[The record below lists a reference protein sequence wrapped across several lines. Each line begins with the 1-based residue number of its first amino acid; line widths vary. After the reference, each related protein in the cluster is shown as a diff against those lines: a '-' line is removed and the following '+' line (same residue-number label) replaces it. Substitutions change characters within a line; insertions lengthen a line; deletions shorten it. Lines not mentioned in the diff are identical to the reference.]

1 MNPIKS
7 KKRKLAESNSFSK
20 SDPKKILCSA
30 SSFNVK
36 EAYNSIRTNLL
47 FIQQGEK
54 CPVFVVTSP
63 TANNGKTINA
73 INLAVSFAQMGKRT
87 LLIDSDMRNPTM
99 HRMFSIPVKNGLSEI
114 LAGMTDNI
122 SVSKT
127 GIENLSV
134 LTAGKIPPN
143 PAELLSSDRMDKLLD
158 FVREHYDCVFIDTPP
173 INIVTDSTLFAQK
186 VTGYILIIK
195 ADTTNITDVKTT
207 VSNLEQIEAN
217 ILGFILNDINSD
229 KKKYYSYYR
238 KYSYNYNYKYSYGY
252 RK

>member
-1 MNPIKS
+1 MQRMS
-7 KKRKLAESNSFSK
+7 LRSKRKLAENNAFSK
-20 SDPKKILCSA
+20 SDPKKILCKD

-54 CPVFVVTSP
+54 CPVFVITSP

-73 INLAVSFAQMGKRT
+73 INLAVSFAQMGKKT

-99 HRMFSIPVKNGLSEI
+99 HRMFSIPAKNGLSEI
-114 LAGMTDNI
+114 LAGLTDNI

-143 PAELLSSDRMDKLLD
+143 PAELLSSNRMDKLLD

-186 VTGYILIIK
+186 VTGYILIVK
-195 ADTTNITDVKTT
+195 TDTTNINEVKAT

-217 ILGFILNDINSD
+217 ILGFILNDVTSD
-229 KKKYYSYYR
+229 KKKYYTYYR
-238 KYSYNYNYKYSYGY
+238 KYNYSYKYGYGS
-252 RK
+252 KK

>member
-1 MNPIKS
+1 MSLKTK
-7 KKRKLAESNSFSK
+7 KKRANESRGFSK
-20 SDPKKILCSA
+20 SDPKKILCA
-30 SSFNVK
+30 DSSFNVK

-54 CPVFVVTSP
+54 CPVFVITSP
-63 TANNGKTINA
+63 TANNGKTINT

-114 LAGMTDNI
+114 LAGLTDNI

-143 PAELLSSDRMDKLLD
+143 PAELLSSNRMDKLLD

-173 INIVTDSTLFAQK
+173 TNIVTDSTLFAQK

-195 ADTTNITDVKTT
+195 TDTTNLNDVKTT

-217 ILGFILNDINSD
+217 ILGFILNDVTSD

-238 KYSYNYNYKYSYGY
+238 QYNYKYNYKYSYGN
-252 RK
+252 K

>member
-1 MNPIKS
+1 MSLKTK
-7 KKRKLAESNSFSK
+7 KKRANESRGFSK
-20 SDPKKILCSA
+20 SDPKKILCA
-30 SSFNVK
+30 DSSFNVK

-54 CPVFVVTSP
+54 CPVFVITSP

-114 LAGMTDNI
+114 LAGLTDNI

-143 PAELLSSDRMDKLLD
+143 PAELLSSNRMDKLLD
-158 FVREHYDCVFIDTPP
+158 FVREHYDCVFVDTPP
-173 INIVTDSTLFAQK
+173 TNIVTDSTLFAQK
-186 VTGYILIIK
+186 VTGYILIVK
-195 ADTTNITDVKTT
+195 TDTTNLNDVKTT

-217 ILGFILNDINSD
+217 ILGFILNDVTSD

-238 KYSYNYNYKYSYGY
+238 QYNYKYNYKYSYGN
-252 RK
+252 K

>member
-1 MNPIKS
+1 MTRKN
-7 KKRKLAESNSFSK
+7 KRKRLAERSGFNK
-20 SDPKKILCSA
+20 SDPKKILCSE

-54 CPVFVVTSP
+54 CPVFVITSP
-63 TANNGKTINA
+63 TANNGKTINT

-114 LAGMTDNI
+114 LAGLTDNI

-143 PAELLSSDRMDKLLD
+143 PAELLSSSRMDKLLD

-173 INIVTDSTLFAQK
+173 TNIVTDSTLFAQK
-186 VTGYILIIK
+186 VTGYVLIIK
-195 ADTTNITDVKTT
+195 TDTTNINDVKTT

-217 ILGFILNDINSD
+217 ILGFILNDVDSD
-229 KKKYYSYYR
+229 KKKYYNYYR
-238 KYSYNYNYKYSYGY
+238 RYNYNYNYSYYNY
-252 RK
+252 R